1 MSNISPPVS
10 LASAIVASFLVGRS
24 TRPSDRLPKNALI
37 SAVPF
42 RPLRLPPGVDLRE
55 QLEALAQDDPEFCGF
70 ILCGIGSLESPVL
83 RFADQAE
90 GVVLAGPQEV
100 ISLAGSVTRDGAHLH
115 LVVADA
121 EGRTV
126 GGHLCHGS
134 RVRTTME
141 LLLAGPEGW
150 QLGRERDAATGH
162 LELTFSPW
170 PPHHPPLP
178 GSPG

>member
-1 MSNISPPVS
+1 MPY
-10 LASAIVASFLVGRS
+10 
-24 TRPSDRLPKNALI
+24 
-37 SAVPF
+37 
-42 RPLRLPPGVDLRE
+42 RPLRLPPGVDLRGE
-55 QLEALAQDDPEFCGF
+55 LERLAQADPEFCGF
-70 ILCGIGSLESPVL
+70 IVSGIGSLERPVL
-83 RFADQAE
+83 RFAGQAQ

-100 ISLAGSVTRDGAHLH
+100 ITLAGSVSRDGAHLH

-121 EGRTV
+121 KGHTL

-141 LLLAGPEGW
+141 ILLLCPEGW

-162 LELTFSPW
+162 LELTISPSR
-170 PPHHPPLP
+170 PRHPPLP